1 MSAWCG
7 MLTEYFT
14 QEPVVQ
20 LGPKFKEFQRAHI
33 FGGEGRAH
41 EVLVLKG
48 WNNWSCSNKEVTGKH
63 KLFE

>member
-1 MSAWCG
+1 

-33 FGGEGRAH
+33 FEGEGRAH
-41 EVLVLKG
+41 EDVVLKPLTN
-48 WNNWSCSNKEVTGKH
+48 WNYAVLTGKH
-63 KLFE
+63 TIFE